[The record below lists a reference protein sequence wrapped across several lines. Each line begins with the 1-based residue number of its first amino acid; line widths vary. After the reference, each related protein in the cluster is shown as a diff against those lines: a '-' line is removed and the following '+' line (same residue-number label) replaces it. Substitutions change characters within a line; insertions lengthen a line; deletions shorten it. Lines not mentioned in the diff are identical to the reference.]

1 VPTDNAHPQM
11 GRCDPAAAGRRAR
24 DQLSAPPLVSATAR
38 VTRRSRPAR
47 LRVFPGDLHDVLN
60 EHDRDAVH
68 DVVATFLV
76 TVIAGRRTP
85 LAS

>member
-1 VPTDNAHPQM
+1 VLLVHGEADPIVPVTDAHAVAQTLPH
-11 GRCDPAAAGRRAR
+11 
-24 DQLSAPPLVSATAR
+24 AT
-38 VTRRSRPAR
+38 

-60 EHDRDAVH
+60 EHDRDTVH
-68 DVVATFLV
+68 DVVATFLA